1 MYRELKTPVTMVTGF
16 FLELPMSDQI
26 LKLGLPK
33 GSLQEST
40 FSLFKKAGYGFS
52 VSSRS
57 YFPSTDDNELEAMLV
72 RAQEIARYV
81 EEGIFDAGLTGKD
94 WILENDADV
103 HEVMDLCYSKQSM
116 RPCRWI
122 LAVPESSPVQTVKDL
137 EGKHIATEA
146 VKMTQNYL
154 EQNGVT
160 AEVEFSW
167 GATEV
172 KTPDLVDAI
181 VEITETGSSLRAN
194 KLRIVDELLVKLL
207 TVPLEHGISL
217 ALLVLALDLVLA
229 HLELLPVL
237 MALPEEVGHAEEHQ
251 RAEAG
256 ARQTKGAHAQELD
269 AAREVGARGGDQLR
283 QLVAKHR
290 VTDRGH
296 GGAHDHHCKVLPHT
310 QDFSQDHKKEVTLT
324 APLMHLIQHH
334 HVELL

>member
-1 MYRELKTPVTMVTGF
+1 
-16 FLELPMSDQI
+16 MSDQI

-122 LAVPESSPVQTVKDL
+122 LAVPESSSIQSVKDL

-146 VKMTQNYL
+146 VKMTQAYL
-154 EQNGVT
+154 EKNGVT

-194 KLRIVDELLVKLL
+194 KLRIVDELLVTTPRLIANKASWED
-207 TVPLEHGISL
+207 PWKRRKIENM
-217 ALLVLALDLVLA
+217 ALLLEGALNAEGRVGLKLNCPREGLDKVLGILPSMKNPTVSRLSDDEWVAVETIL
-229 HLELLPVL
+229 LETEVRSII
-237 MALPEEVGHAEEHQ
+237 PELK
-251 RAEAG
+251 EAG
-256 ARQTKGAHAQELD
+256 ARDIIEYPLN
-269 AAREVGARGGDQLR
+269 
-283 QLVAKHR
+283 
-290 VTDRGH
+290 
-296 GGAHDHHCKVLPHT
+296 KVI
-310 QDFSQDHKKEVTLT
+310 D
-324 APLMHLIQHH
+324 
-334 HVELL
+334 